1 MMISITK
8 MGRIYRGERKRVDLV
23 VVDLWCTYL
32 LDAEMDEEPRV
43 SRDHGINDALFA
55 LFVANVVSPCRQGY
69 RDGVCSE
76 RGQSSPEWLLFSLG
90 NGGGGHDR
98 RREGGSGMSLGDKTY
113 PEGDS
118 WWEREEKDGCSAHR
132 GRLNGILASFS
143 RTSEDES
150 NSSHHLILSLQR
162 ILQAPSTAAA
172 FVGCGLPWA
181 CHFNLSP
188 TPPSSPRPFTLLHVY
203 PRFLTSHTT
212 TTLRTFIFSSFVRMD
227 SADAQE
233 HQPPMD
239 SLDWQAYRN
248 LSLQPHGFGD
258 ERMRIWSVLLVLQ
271 LYVYEHAIGPNLSM

>member
-1 MMISITK
+1 
-8 MGRIYRGERKRVDLV
+8 
-23 VVDLWCTYL
+23 
-32 LDAEMDEEPRV
+32 
-43 SRDHGINDALFA
+43 
-55 LFVANVVSPCRQGY
+55 
-69 RDGVCSE
+69 
-76 RGQSSPEWLLFSLG
+76 
-90 NGGGGHDR
+90 
-98 RREGGSGMSLGDKTY
+98 MSLGDKTY

-150 NSSHHLILSLQR
+150 NSSHHLILSLQPV
-162 ILQAPSTAAA
+162 LQAPSTAAA
-172 FVGCGLPWA
+172 FVGCGLPWV

-203 PRFLTSHTT
+203 PRFLTCHTT
-212 TTLRTFIFSSFVRMD
+212 TTLRTFVFSSFLRMD
-227 SADAQE
+227 SADAHE

-258 ERMRIWSVLLVLQ
+258 ERIRIWSVLLVLQ
-271 LYVYEHAIGPNLSM
+271 HYVYEHAIGPNLSLWTTKPCFLSTLTPWSHLYGLMPVSTSETQRRRSWMETPTPTSVRLDSTPTAASSCTQ